1 MIWKS
6 TVDAYQFGS
15 TVELNNL
22 HLRAFIR
29 FFNQPHTSNAS
40 VLGGRGT
47 LILANIEGLGS
58 VAIKSYRRGG
68 WISYLM
74 KRRYLK
80 LGKTR
85 AQLEFEF
92 LQYIRNLGIHAPE
105 PVAYAHSGH
114 IIYKAWLVSRAIK
127 QSITLALLSLKD
139 ERRSRQVMKSVIEQI
154 LLLIQNGILH
164 VDLHPGNIVIDGDNQ
179 IFLVDFDKGKIYQ
192 GNREKL
198 KNRYLSRWQ
207 RAVNKHGLPNM
218 LNEMLIEGLFK
229 N

>member
-1 MIWKS
+1 MTWTS
-6 TVDAYQFGS
+6 TVDGYQFGS
-15 TVELNNL
+15 SVELNDNQ
-22 HLRAFIR
+22 LRTFIQ

-40 VLGGRGT
+40 VLGGRDT
-47 LILANIEGLGS
+47 LIFSNIEGLGL

-68 WISYLM
+68 WIRYLM

-80 LGKTR
+80 IGKTR

-92 LQYIRNLGIHAPE
+92 LQYIRNLGICAPR

-114 IIYKAWLVSRAIK
+114 ILYRAWLVSHAIE
-127 QSITLALLSLKD
+127 QPISLALLSLKN
-139 ERRSRQVMKSVIEQI
+139 ERKSRQIMESVIEQI
-154 LLLIQNGILH
+154 SLLIQNGILH
-164 VDLHPGNIVIDGDNQ
+164 VDLHPGNIVTDSDNQ
-179 IFLVDFDKGKIYQ
+179 IYLVDFDKGKIYQ

-207 RAVNKHGLPNM
+207 RAVNKHGLPSM
-218 LNEMLIEGLFK
+218 LNERLKEGLCR